1 MASCLTDLLSVL
13 CDALSD
19 VDPYRACLM
28 DVRLRECNDPG
39 AYKSRRLVICHF
51 FDLKQLSSQ
60 YLSAY

>member
-39 AYKSRRLVICHF
+39 A
-51 FDLKQLSSQ
+51 
-60 YLSAY
+60 